1 MISNEEIL
9 NYSAFLSNR
18 DRNHSNDI
26 DNVNSDKKADWWTP
40 RDNHSE
46 IIQRE
51 ISVTNIQAGV
61 IIGLNASH
69 IDQVKQNIRAV
80 CLYQCQHE
88 RSQTNCVHQGNT

>member
-26 DNVNSDKKADWWTP
+26 DNVKSSDKKADWWTP

-69 IDQVKQNIRAV
+69 IDQVFIKGTHEQTQRAYV
-80 CLYQCQHE
+80 SITDLLDRHKY
-88 RSQTNCVHQGNT
+88 G